1 MNNIGFTEFFFI
13 FDKNFKSGVVMNNDD
28 RVVELLTEM
37 LFEQKG
43 MKEELVQNNKNI
55 MKLQSQQAKTNL
67 AIGELRLSVMKLADR
82 LEIIAD
88 HENRIDKL
96 ERAVFN

>member
-1 MNNIGFTEFFFI
+1 
-13 FDKNFKSGVVMNNDD
+13 MNNDD
-28 RVVELLTEM
+28 KVVELLTEM

-43 MKEELVQNNKNI
+43 MKEQIILTNTKLDNIINKTGNI
-55 MKLQSQQAKTNL
+55 EKSFIKIQRLLAKTNL
-67 AIGELRLSVMKLADR
+67 AIRDFRLSYR

>member
-1 MNNIGFTEFFFI
+1 
-13 FDKNFKSGVVMNNDD
+13 MNNDD

-43 MKEELVQNNKNI
+43 MKEQIILTNTKLDSVTNRLGNVENAVN
-55 MKLQSQQAKTNL
+55 KLQRQQTKTNL
-67 AIGELRLSVMKLADR
+67 AIGELHLSVMRLADR

>member
-13 FDKNFKSGVVMNNDD
+13 FDKKFKSGVVMNNDD

-67 AIGELRLSVMKLADR
+67 AIGELRLSVMRLADR

>member
-1 MNNIGFTEFFFI
+1 
-13 FDKNFKSGVVMNNDD
+13 MNNDD

-37 LFEQKG
+37 LFEQK
-43 MKEELVQNNKNI
+43 QTNKRLD
-55 MKLQSQQAKTNL
+55 KLEMQQAKTNL

-96 ERAVFN
+96 EHTVF

>member
-1 MNNIGFTEFFFI
+1 
-13 FDKNFKSGVVMNNDD
+13 MNNDD

-43 MKEELVQNNKNI
+43 MKEQIILTNTKLDSVTNRLGNVENAVNN
-55 MKLQSQQAKTNL
+55 LQRQQAKTNL
-67 AIGELRLSVMKLADR
+67 AIGELRLSVMRLADR

-96 ERAVFN
+96 ERTVFN